1 MGGRRYRK
9 QDSASNPG
17 KLSFS
22 QTSLHAESPV
32 DENGFRLDKVIFTH
46 YLILSKEDHFK
57 KGAVFVGFRLK
68 SQPEKLWLFDGYEGK
83 IMNDDEPQFFIGGMA
98 AGIQG
103 TDDIH
108 TLQPI
113 THTYI
118 SNFPLVVKAMSMTS
132 NCW

>member
-1 MGGRRYRK
+1 MGRRRYRK

-17 KLSFS
+17 KLSFP

-46 YLILSKEDHFK
+46 YLILPKEDHFK

-98 AGIQG
+98 AGNQG